1 MPSSTAARRA
11 VVVLRPKI
19 LAGLMTR
26 KQAVVERPG
35 DQSVVPGV
43 NEVRLV
49 GRVSGPPESKELPSG
64 DVVVQ
69 LRVVVG
75 RPPSERKTQVDTID
89 ASCWTPT
96 ARRAALRQHE
106 GDVVEVAGALRR
118 RFYRA
123 GATTQSRYDVE
134 AMTVRRHPA

>member
-1 MPSSTAARRA
+1 MA
-11 VVVLRPKI
+11 
-19 LAGLMTR
+19 R
-26 KQAVVERPG
+26 KQALAEVAPG
-35 DQSVVPGV
+35 DEPGVSGV

-49 GRVSGPPESKELPSG
+49 GRVSGPPESRELPSG

-89 ASCWTPT
+89 VSCWTAT

-106 GDVVEVAGALRR
+106 GDVVEVTGALRR

-123 GATTQSRYDVE
+123 GAATQSRYDVE
-134 AMTVRRHPA
+134 AVSVRRHQG

>member
-1 MPSSTAARRA
+1 M
-11 VVVLRPKI
+11 
-19 LAGLMTR
+19 AGVMAR
-26 KQAVVERPG
+26 KQALAEAVPG
-35 DQSVVPGV
+35 DDPGIVGV

-49 GRVSGPPESKELPSG
+49 GRVSAAPESKTLPSG

-89 ASCWTPT
+89 VSCWTAA
-96 ARRAALRQHE
+96 ARRAALRQHD
-106 GDVVEVAGALRR
+106 GDLVELSGALRR
-118 RFYRA
+118 RFFRA

-134 AMTVRRHPA
+134 AVTVRRHRG

>member
-1 MPSSTAARRA
+1 M
-11 VVVLRPKI
+11 
-19 LAGLMTR
+19 AGVMAR
-26 KQAVVERPG
+26 KQALAEAVPG
-35 DQSVVPGV
+35 DDPGIVGV

-49 GRVSGPPESKELPSG
+49 GRVSAAPESKTLPSG

-89 ASCWTPT
+89 VSCWTAA
-96 ARRAALRQHE
+96 ARRAALRQHH
-106 GDVVEVAGALRR
+106 GDLVELSGALRR
-118 RFYRA
+118 RFFRA

-134 AMTVRRHPA
+134 AVIVRRHRG

>member
-1 MPSSTAARRA
+1 
-11 VVVLRPKI
+11 
-19 LAGLMTR
+19 MTR
-26 KQAVVERPG
+26 KQAVAEGPS
-35 DQSVVPGV
+35 DESVVAGV

-49 GRVSGPPESKELPSG
+49 GRVSGAPESKELPSG

-89 ASCWTPT
+89 VSCWTPT
-96 ARRAALRQHE
+96 ARRAALRQRE
-106 GDVVEVAGALRR
+106 GDVVEVSGALRR

-134 AMTVRRHPA
+134 AVTVRRHPA

>member
-1 MPSSTAARRA
+1 MA
-11 VVVLRPKI
+11 
-19 LAGLMTR
+19 R
-26 KQAVVERPG
+26 KQALAEAVPG
-35 DQSVVPGV
+35 DDPGIVGV

-49 GRVSGPPESKELPSG
+49 GRVSAAPESKTLPSG

-89 ASCWTPT
+89 VSCWTAST
-96 ARRAALRQHE
+96 RRAALRQHE
-106 GDVVEVAGALRR
+106 GDQVEVSGALRR
-118 RFYRA
+118 RFFRA

-134 AMTVRRHPA
+134 AVTVRRHQG

>member
-1 MPSSTAARRA
+1 M
-11 VVVLRPKI
+11 
-19 LAGLMTR
+19 AGVMAR
-26 KQAVVERPG
+26 KQALAEAVPG
-35 DQSVVPGV
+35 DDPGIVGV

-49 GRVSGPPESKELPSG
+49 GRVSAAPESKQLPSG

-89 ASCWTPT
+89 VSCWTAS

-106 GDVVEVAGALRR
+106 GDLVEVSGALRR
-118 RFYRA
+118 RFFRA

-134 AMTVRRHPA
+134 AVTVRRHQE

>member
-1 MPSSTAARRA
+1 MSALGAPLGRCMA
-11 VVVLRPKI
+11 
-19 LAGLMTR
+19 R
-26 KQAVVERPG
+26 KQAVQEAVTDEDAGGVE
-35 DQSVVPGV
+35 V

-49 GRVSGPPESKELPSG
+49 GRVSRTPEAKELPSG
-64 DVVVQ
+64 DIVVQ

-89 ASCWTPT
+89 VSCRTAG
-96 ARRAALRQHE
+96 ARRSALRQHE
-106 GDVVEVAGALRR
+106 GDVVEVTGALRR

-134 AMTVRRHPA
+134 AVTVRRHQG